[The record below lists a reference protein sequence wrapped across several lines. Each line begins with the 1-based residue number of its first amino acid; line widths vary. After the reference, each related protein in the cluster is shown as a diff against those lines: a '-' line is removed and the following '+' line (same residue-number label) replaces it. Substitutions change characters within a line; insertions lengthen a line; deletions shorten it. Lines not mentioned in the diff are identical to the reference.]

1 MKIEIDKKLIKYGI
15 YVAVT
20 SISIYIAYLII
31 SNIGDIF
38 GKSLDILRNIY
49 KLIKPLF
56 FAFIIAYLLFPITKA
71 IENFLKNNTIF
82 QVKKESSRRILAI
95 LFSYLSVIG
104 IILGLLCGIYF
115 MIGGQISNNITIS
128 NIVDEIS
135 LYLNTNLFNSTSIS
149 DTIRN
154 LNIPFI
160 KELEPYILESLQY
173 VQQYIASNLG
183 NFTSYI
189 LSIGSGIATFFISLI
204 LSIYILKDSE
214 YFINLWKKLY
224 NLVFRKSKLG
234 GKIAYVFKTIHETFA
249 KFIKGQLLEAFFV
262 GVLSA
267 IALEIVG
274 IDYAFIIG
282 VIAGICNM
290 IPYVGPIVGTVL
302 AAIMGLL
309 SGNPLKILYAIISM
323 LVVQQI
329 DNNLLAPKIVG
340 DSVGLHPVFTM
351 MAILIGG
358 NIGGLFG
365 MLLSV
370 PIAASFRVL
379 FNNWY
384 DSYIKTHEKLK
395 S

>member
-173 VQQYIASNLG
+173 VQQYIASKLG

-290 IPYVGPIVGTVL
+290 IPYVGPIVGTIL

>member
-135 LYLNTNLFNSTSIS
+135 LYLNSNLFNSTSIS
-149 DTIRN
+149 DTIKN

-160 KELEPYILESLQY
+160 NEIEPYILEALQY
-173 VQQYIASNLG
+173 VQKYITSNLG

-204 LSIYILKDSE
+204 LSIYVLKDSE

-234 GKIAYVFKTIHETFA
+234 YDIGYVFKTVNETFS

-267 IALEIVG
+267 IALTIVG

-290 IPYVGPIVGTVL
+290 IPYVGPIVGTIL

>member
-104 IILGLLCGIYF
+104 MILGLLCGIYF

-135 LYLNTNLFNSTSIS
+135 LYLNSNLFNSTSIS
-149 DTIRN
+149 DTIKN

-160 KELEPYILESLQY
+160 NEIEPYILEALQY
-173 VQQYIASNLG
+173 VQKYITSNLG

-204 LSIYILKDSE
+204 LSIYVLKDSE
-214 YFINLWKKLY
+214 YFINLLKKLY

-234 GKIAYVFKTIHETFA
+234 YDIGYVFKTVNETFS

-267 IALEIVG
+267 IALTIVG

-290 IPYVGPIVGTVL
+290 IPYVGPIIGTIL

>member
-104 IILGLLCGIYF
+104 MILGLLCGIYF

-135 LYLNTNLFNSTSIS
+135 LYLNSNLFNTTSIS
-149 DTIRN
+149 DTIKN

-160 KELEPYILESLQY
+160 NEIEPYILEALQY
-173 VQQYIASNLG
+173 VQKYITSNLG

-189 LSIGSGIATFFISLI
+189 LSIGRGIATFFISLI
-204 LSIYILKDSE
+204 LSIYVLKDSE

-234 GKIAYVFKTIHETFA
+234 YDIGYVFKTVNETFS

-267 IALEIVG
+267 IALTIVG

-290 IPYVGPIVGTVL
+290 IPYVGPIIGTIL

>member
-135 LYLNTNLFNSTSIS
+135 LYLNSNLFNSTSIS
-149 DTIRN
+149 DTIKN

-160 KELEPYILESLQY
+160 NEIEPYILEALQY
-173 VQQYIASNLG
+173 VQKYITSNLG

-204 LSIYILKDSE
+204 LSIYVLKDSE

-234 GKIAYVFKTIHETFA
+234 YDIGYVFKTVNETFS

-267 IALEIVG
+267 IALTIVG

-290 IPYVGPIVGTVL
+290 IPYVGPIVGTIL

-358 NIGGLFG
+358 NISGLFG

>member
-1 MKIEIDKKLIKYGI
+1 MKIEIDKKLIKYGV

-135 LYLNTNLFNSTSIS
+135 LYLNSNLFNSTSIS

-290 IPYVGPIVGTVL
+290 IPYVGPIVGTIL

>member
-135 LYLNTNLFNSTSIS
+135 LYLNSNLFNSTSIS

-267 IALEIVG
+267 IALTIVG

-290 IPYVGPIVGTVL
+290 IPYVGPIVGTIL

>member
-135 LYLNTNLFNSTSIS
+135 LYLNSNLFNSTSIS

-204 LSIYILKDSE
+204 LSIYVLKDSE

-234 GKIAYVFKTIHETFA
+234 YDIGYVFKTVNETFS

-267 IALEIVG
+267 IALTIVG

-290 IPYVGPIVGTVL
+290 IPYVGPIVGTIL

>member
-135 LYLNTNLFNSTSIS
+135 LYLNSNLFNSTSIS
-149 DTIRN
+149 DTIKN

-160 KELEPYILESLQY
+160 NEIEPYILEALQY
-173 VQQYIASNLG
+173 VQKYITSNLG

-204 LSIYILKDSE
+204 LSIYVLKDSE

-290 IPYVGPIVGTVL
+290 IPYVGPIVGTIL

>member
-154 LNIPFI
+154 LNIRALYFRI
-160 KELEPYILESLQY
+160 TSICTTIYC
-173 VQQYIASNLG
+173 QQ
-183 NFTSYI
+183 
-189 LSIGSGIATFFISLI
+189 
-204 LSIYILKDSE
+204 
-214 YFINLWKKLY
+214 
-224 NLVFRKSKLG
+224 FR
-234 GKIAYVFKTIHETFA
+234 
-249 KFIKGQLLEAFFV
+249 
-262 GVLSA
+262 
-267 IALEIVG
+267 
-274 IDYAFIIG
+274 
-282 VIAGICNM
+282 
-290 IPYVGPIVGTVL
+290 
-302 AAIMGLL
+302 
-309 SGNPLKILYAIISM
+309 
-323 LVVQQI
+323 
-329 DNNLLAPKIVG
+329 
-340 DSVGLHPVFTM
+340 
-351 MAILIGG
+351 
-358 NIGGLFG
+358 
-365 MLLSV
+365 
-370 PIAASFRVL
+370 
-379 FNNWY
+379 
-384 DSYIKTHEKLK
+384 
-395 S
+395 

>member
-104 IILGLLCGIYF
+104 MILGLLCGIYF

-135 LYLNTNLFNSTSIS
+135 LYLNSNLFNSTSIS
-149 DTIRN
+149 DTIKN

-160 KELEPYILESLQY
+160 NEIEPYILEALQY
-173 VQQYIASNLG
+173 VQKYITSNLG

-204 LSIYILKDSE
+204 LSIYVLKDSE

-234 GKIAYVFKTIHETFA
+234 YDIGYVFKTVNETFS

-267 IALEIVG
+267 IALTIVG

-290 IPYVGPIVGTVL
+290 IPYVGPIIGTIL

>member
-135 LYLNTNLFNSTSIS
+135 LYLNSNLFNSTSIS
-149 DTIRN
+149 DTIKN

-160 KELEPYILESLQY
+160 NEIEPYILEALQY
-173 VQQYIASNLG
+173 VQKYITSNLG

-204 LSIYILKDSE
+204 LSIYVLKDSE

-234 GKIAYVFKTIHETFA
+234 YDIGYVFKTVNETFS

-267 IALEIVG
+267 IALTIVG

-290 IPYVGPIVGTVL
+290 IPYVGPIIGTIL

>member
-290 IPYVGPIVGTVL
+290 IPYVGPIVGTTL

>member
-135 LYLNTNLFNSTSIS
+135 LYLNSNLFNSTSIS

>member
-135 LYLNTNLFNSTSIS
+135 LYLNSNLFNSTSIS
-149 DTIRN
+149 DTIKN

-204 LSIYILKDSE
+204 LSIYVLKDSE

-234 GKIAYVFKTIHETFA
+234 YDIGYVFKTVNETFS

-267 IALEIVG
+267 IALTIVG

-290 IPYVGPIVGTVL
+290 IPYVGPIVGTIL

>member
-290 IPYVGPIVGTVL
+290 IPYVGPIVGTIL

>member
-135 LYLNTNLFNSTSIS
+135 LYLNSNLFNSTSIS
-149 DTIRN
+149 DTIKN

-160 KELEPYILESLQY
+160 NEIEPYILEALQY
-173 VQQYIASNLG
+173 VQKYITSNLG

-204 LSIYILKDSE
+204 LSIYVLKDSE

-267 IALEIVG
+267 IALTIVG

>member
-1 MKIEIDKKLIKYGI
+1 MKIEIDKKLIKYGL

-135 LYLNTNLFNSTSIS
+135 LYLNSNLFNSTSIS

-290 IPYVGPIVGTVL
+290 IPYVGPIVGTIL

>member
-104 IILGLLCGIYF
+104 MILWLLCGIYF

-135 LYLNTNLFNSTSIS
+135 LYLNSNLFNSTSIS
-149 DTIRN
+149 DTIKN

-160 KELEPYILESLQY
+160 NEIEPYILEALQY
-173 VQQYIASNLG
+173 VQKYITSNLG

-204 LSIYILKDSE
+204 LSIYVLKDSE
-214 YFINLWKKLY
+214 YFINLLKKLY

-234 GKIAYVFKTIHETFA
+234 YDIGYVFKTVNETFS

-267 IALEIVG
+267 IALTIVG

-290 IPYVGPIVGTVL
+290 IPYVGPIIGTIL